1 MKIRKRY
8 ILLILIAL
16 LPLIH
21 LVHPGD
27 FCYGVTEII
36 VIGAFALLFVVVF
49 LVVLFNNLYGI
60 ALKKELFNYRPV
72 LIAVVY
78 TIVLLFLLCFH
89 DDNLFKTPKLAFKS
103 PATSKTNVRLTL
115 FTDKDF
121 ELKTLYKTYRCIN
134 KGTFTMQ
141 NDSIYLKFNN
151 RYTQNN
157 DIDSVYYFNR
167 IRGVLQATTINNT
180 ILYQVTDLS
189 KKEEYKYFSK

>member
-36 VIGAFALLFVVVF
+36 VIGAFALLFVIVF

-78 TIVLLFLLCFH
+78 TIVLLFLLRFH
-89 DDNLFKTPKLAFKS
+89 DDNLFKTPKLVFKS
-103 PATSKTNVRLTL
+103 PATSRTNVRLTL
-115 FTDKDF
+115 FIDKDF